1 VQYVLESATACK
13 TAGLE
18 FLAYLDMLLNKSSS
32 SNLFHNVQASLR
44 FHLKVSK
51 VEEFAIKLDRLRG
64 VLMLATTLALR
75 TSSKDQHTE
84 LMSHLQALR
93 ITKETEDSGAEA
105 AAAAIQVLIDTIQQQ
120 ATSSLSSLQA
130 HVDQCISSIEGLR
143 SSLPHE
149 AEQMILHWLSF
160 RQRLWRYE
168 EVPLAYRKTFE
179 WIFEHPSCVDQWS
192 DFSHHLSDHENF
204 LPYLIMGKAGS
215 GKSTLMK
222 FVVEHWKTK
231 PALARWAGPSKLL
244 TLRFFFWNLGT
255 ALQKNIAGML
265 RSLLHGVLSQYP
277 ELIPAVLPDF
287 YQHVV
292 TSAAA
297 AVEPSYTELKK
308 ALELLREKSSK
319 FLKICIFIDGIDELE
334 GDHRD
339 LSLFLRGLASPHI
352 KLVISSRPINACI
365 NALQGCPSLRLQDLT
380 RSDMATFI
388 EGELCAH
395 PLMVNLSKLS
405 PVAADNLVAEIRDMA
420 EGVFLWVSLVV
431 RLLVDGLENG
441 DDMSDLLRKL
451 RSLPT
456 DLAALYQRMM
466 NRMSPEYRGQ
476 AAEIFQL
483 QKEWRDVT
491 EERPFPA
498 LVLATALQQ
507 PSRALHTSL
516 APNDHGVLQWAA
528 QSIEARIRSR
538 CCGLLEVHRRPA
550 GPEDSFGRSAEFY
563 GTLTD
568 LAVEYLH
575 RTVAEFLVHPDVWSE
590 VCSAIQQPDFD
601 PAASLALA
609 SLAMMKAAFN
619 FWDPPLLMHLK
630 HGVGFI
636 KRSVTMTADQLQQYM
651 NQIDE
656 TMEQFFLR
664 SKYQQTNCHWSVQPE
679 IGIVPRTCGLI
690 DDLSKDTKDV
700 MSSHSNIQTF
710 AAQTAVHKYL
720 RVVLQKSQTDYN
732 AQSALMMYAMESW
745 IATFS
750 SGSSTKAYQR
760 VTYGLKLADM
770 AETLQLLLTDL
781 VPPEGHCFGLPV
793 ASTILRLG
801 ESLRSMGKL
810 LELAEMLRVFFAAS
824 RTPTDLAKRINGDL
838 NHRGELA
845 KLIGAITSCGD
856 LEVSHI
862 GLDIKRMT
870 SIDNCE
876 SSESSPARPSTQPL
890 VAAHPPAARRY
901 FLHNRAAPTA
911 HSSQGRRKRREQASS
926 GQDSEQRPRK
936 AARRE

>member
-1 VQYVLESATACK
+1 MQFVLESATACK
-13 TAGLE
+13 TSGVE
-18 FLAYLDMLLNKSSS
+18 FLAYLDKLMNKSPS
-32 SNLFHNVQASLR
+32 SNLFRNVHASLR
-44 FHLKVSK
+44 FHLKLSK
-51 VEEFAIKLDRLRG
+51 VEEFATKLDRLRE

-75 TSSKDQHTE
+75 TSSNDQHTE

-93 ITKETEDSGAEA
+93 ITKDAEDSGAEA
-105 AAAAIQVLIDTIQQQ
+105 ATATIQVLIDTIQQQ

-149 AEQMILHWLSF
+149 AEQSILRWLNF
-160 RQRLWRYE
+160 RQGFWRYE
-168 EVPLAYRKTFE
+168 EVPFAYRKTFE
-179 WIFEHPSCVDQWS
+179 WIFEHSSSMDQWS

-204 LPYLIMGKAGS
+204 LPYFIMGKAGS

-222 FVVEHWKTK
+222 FIVEHQKTK
-231 PALARWAGPSKLL
+231 LALARWAGPLKLL
-244 TLRFFFWNLGT
+244 TLKFFFWNLGT

-265 RSLLHGVLSQYP
+265 RSLLHEVLSKFP

-287 YQHVV
+287 YQHIA
-292 TSAAA
+292 TLETDE
-297 AVEPSYTELKK
+297 EPSYTELKK
-308 ALELLREKSSK
+308 TFKLLREKSSN
-319 FLKICIFIDGIDELE
+319 FLKICIFIDGIDELD

-339 LSLFLRGLASPHI
+339 LSIFLRGLASPHI

-395 PLMVNLSKLS
+395 PLMVNLSKFS
-405 PVAADNLVAEIRDMA
+405 PVAVDNLVAEMRDKA

-483 QKEWRDVT
+483 QKEWREVT
-491 EERPFPA
+491 DERPFPA

-507 PSRALHTSL
+507 PSRALHNSL
-516 APNDHGVLQWAA
+516 APNNYGVLQWAA
-528 QSIEARIRSR
+528 QSIEARVRSR
-538 CCGLLEVHRRPA
+538 CCGLLEVHRRPV
-550 GPEDSFGRSAEFY
+550 GPEDSFAHSAEFY
-563 GTLTD
+563 GTSTD

-590 VCSAIQQPDFD
+590 ICSAIQQPDFD

-619 FWDPPLLMHLK
+619 FWAPPLLMHLR
-630 HGVGFI
+630 HGVGFV

-651 NQIDE
+651 TQIDE
-656 TMEQFFLR
+656 TMGQFFLR
-664 SKYQQTNCHWSVQPE
+664 SNIKQANCHWSTQPE
-679 IGIVPRTCGLI
+679 IGITPKTSSLI
-690 DDLSKDTKDV
+690 EGLSKDIEDV
-700 MSSHSNIQTF
+700 LSRQSNILTF

-720 RVVLQKSQTDYN
+720 RVVLQKSRIDQEI
-732 AQSALMMYAMESW
+732 QFALLIYAMESW

-750 SGSSTKAYQR
+750 PGSSTKAYQR

-770 AETLQLLLTDL
+770 VETLQLLLTDL
-781 VPPEGHCFGLPV
+781 VPPESHCFGLSI

-801 ESLRSMGKL
+801 EKLRSMRKY
-810 LELAEMLRVFFAAS
+810 LELAEMLRTFFAAS
-824 RTPTDLAKRINGDL
+824 RTPADLAKQMSGNL
-838 NHRGELA
+838 NQRHEL
-845 KLIGAITSCGD
+845 KQLIGAIISCTD
-856 LEVSHI
+856 IEAKRI
-862 GLDIKRMT
+862 GFEIKRMT
-870 SIDNCE
+870 SIDNWE
-876 SSESSPARPSTQPL
+876 SSEFNLPL
-890 VAAHPPAARRY
+890 PLSQRIVPHPPAARGY
-901 FLHNRAAPTA
+901 FSRNRAARPA
-911 HSSQGRRKRREQASS
+911 HSGQKRRKIREQASP
-926 GQDSEQRPRK
+926 GPDREQRPRK
-936 AARRE
+936 SARRK

>member
-1 VQYVLESATACK
+1 VQFVLESATACK
-13 TAGLE
+13 TSGVE
-18 FLAYLDMLLNKSSS
+18 FLAYLDKLMNKSPS
-32 SNLFHNVQASLR
+32 SNLFRNVHASLR
-44 FHLKVSK
+44 FHLKLSK
-51 VEEFAIKLDRLRG
+51 VEEFATKLDRLRE

-75 TSSKDQHTE
+75 TSSNDQHTE

-93 ITKETEDSGAEA
+93 ITKDAEDSGAEA
-105 AAAAIQVLIDTIQQQ
+105 ATATIQVLIDTIQQQ

-149 AEQMILHWLSF
+149 AEQSILRWLNF
-160 RQRLWRYE
+160 RQGFWRYE
-168 EVPLAYRKTFE
+168 EVPFAYRKTFE
-179 WIFEHPSCVDQWS
+179 WIFEHSSSMDQWS

-204 LPYLIMGKAGS
+204 LPYFIMGKAGS

-222 FVVEHWKTK
+222 FIVEHQKTK
-231 PALARWAGPSKLL
+231 LALARWAGPLKLL
-244 TLRFFFWNLGT
+244 TLKFFFWNLGT

-265 RSLLHGVLSQYP
+265 RSLLHEVLSKFP

-287 YQHVV
+287 YQHIA
-292 TSAAA
+292 TLETDE
-297 AVEPSYTELKK
+297 EPSYTELKK
-308 ALELLREKSSK
+308 TFKLLREKSSN
-319 FLKICIFIDGIDELE
+319 FLKICIFIDGIDELD

-339 LSLFLRGLASPHI
+339 LSIFLRGLASPHI

-395 PLMVNLSKLS
+395 PLMVNLSKFS
-405 PVAADNLVAEIRDMA
+405 PVAVDNLVAEMRDKA

-483 QKEWRDVT
+483 QKEWREVT
-491 EERPFPA
+491 DERPFPA

-507 PSRALHTSL
+507 PSRALHNSL
-516 APNDHGVLQWAA
+516 APNNYGVLQWAA
-528 QSIEARIRSR
+528 QSIEARVRSR
-538 CCGLLEVHRRPA
+538 CCGLLEVHRRPV
-550 GPEDSFGRSAEFY
+550 GPEDSFAHSAEFY
-563 GTLTD
+563 GTSTD

-590 VCSAIQQPDFD
+590 ICSAIQQPDFD

-619 FWDPPLLMHLK
+619 FWAPPLLMHLR
-630 HGVGFI
+630 HGVGFV

-651 NQIDE
+651 TQIDE
-656 TMEQFFLR
+656 TMGQFFLR
-664 SKYQQTNCHWSVQPE
+664 SNIKQANCHWSTQPE
-679 IGIVPRTCGLI
+679 IGITPKTSSLI
-690 DDLSKDTKDV
+690 EGLSKDIEDV
-700 MSSHSNIQTF
+700 LSRQSNILTF

-720 RVVLQKSQTDYN
+720 RVVLQKSRIDQEI
-732 AQSALMMYAMESW
+732 QFALLIYAMESW

-750 SGSSTKAYQR
+750 PGSSTKAYQR

-770 AETLQLLLTDL
+770 VETLQLLLTDL
-781 VPPEGHCFGLPV
+781 VPPESHCFGLSI

-801 ESLRSMGKL
+801 EKLRSMRKY
-810 LELAEMLRVFFAAS
+810 LELAEMLRTFFAAS
-824 RTPTDLAKRINGDL
+824 RTPADLAKQMSGNL
-838 NHRGELA
+838 NQRHEL
-845 KLIGAITSCGD
+845 KQLIGAIISCTD
-856 LEVSHI
+856 IEAKRI
-862 GLDIKRMT
+862 GFEIKRMT
-870 SIDNCE
+870 SIDNWE
-876 SSESSPARPSTQPL
+876 SSEFNLPL
-890 VAAHPPAARRY
+890 PLSQRIVPHPPAARGY
-901 FLHNRAAPTA
+901 FSRNRAARPA
-911 HSSQGRRKRREQASS
+911 HSGQNRRKIREQASP
-926 GQDSEQRPRK
+926 GPDREQRPRK
-936 AARRE
+936 SARRK